1 MAEFIELKATD
12 LAAMLCSRVCHD
24 LINPV
29 GAIGN
34 GLEVLADPNQT
45 AMAEGA
51 QELIANSAKH
61 ARAKLEFARLAYGA
75 SSTAGTDF
83 DTRECERVARLLF
96 EIEKAEL
103 DWQVPL
109 ILLPKHKA
117 KLMMNMLL
125 IASMAVPRGGVVKA
139 EVTGPAGSEVFSF
152 TSSSDPEKR
161 QKTLMPS
168 GVEGLLSGSPEE
180 GVDARGIQPFY
191 TGILARMTDMELK
204 IVLEDSV
211 FKFTAT
217 PKAKV
222 EGGEPEKAAV
232 AAA

>member
-1 MAEFIELKATD
+1 MADFIELKATD

-34 GLEVLADPNQT
+34 GLEVLADPTQG

-75 SSTAGTDF
+75 SSTAGTEF
-83 DTRECERVARLLF
+83 DTRECERVARILF
-96 EIEKAEL
+96 EIEKADL

-117 KLMMNMLL
+117 KLLMNMLL
-125 IASMAVPRGGVVKA
+125 IASMAVPRGGLVKVEVV
-139 EVTGPAGSEVFSF
+139 GHAGSEVFKF
-152 TSSSDPEKR
+152 TSTSDPEKR

-168 GVEGLLSGSPEE
+168 GAEGLLSGAPED

-191 TGILARMTDMELK
+191 TGILARMTDMDLK
-204 IVLEDSV
+204 IGIENDA
-211 FKFTAT
+211 FTFTAT
-217 PKAKV
+217 PKAKAA
-222 EGGEPEKAAV
+222 GGEPEKAA
-232 AAA
+232 A

>member
-1 MAEFIELKATD
+1 MPDIIELSATD

-34 GLEVLADPNQT
+34 GLEVLADPTQA
-45 AMAEGA
+45 AMFDGA

-83 DTRECERVARLLF
+83 DTRECERVAKLLF
-96 EIEKAEL
+96 EIEKADL
-103 DWQVPL
+103 DWRVTPM
-109 ILLPKHKA
+109 LLPKHKA
-117 KLMMNMLL
+117 KLLMNMLL
-125 IASMAVPRGGVVKA
+125 IAAMAVPRGGVVRVDV
-139 EVTGPAGSEVFSF
+139 EGPAGGEHFRI
-152 TSSSDPEKR
+152 TSTSDPEKR

-168 GVEGLLSGSPEE
+168 GAEGLLPGKPEE

-191 TGILARMTDMELK
+191 TGLLARLTGMDLAIGVSGDT
-204 IVLEDSV
+204 
-211 FKFTAT
+211 FTFSAQ
-217 PKAKV
+217 PKAI
-222 EGGEPEKAAV
+222 
-232 AAA
+232 AAAA

>member
-1 MAEFIELKATD
+1 MADLIELKATD

-34 GLEVLADPNQT
+34 GLEVLADPTQT

-51 QELIANSAKH
+51 HELIANSAKH

-83 DTRECERVARLLF
+83 DTRECERVARILF
-96 EIEKAEL
+96 EIEKADL

-109 ILLPKHKA
+109 VLLPKHKA
-117 KLMMNMLL
+117 KLLMNMLL
-125 IASMAVPRGGVVKA
+125 IAAMAVPRGGMVKV
-139 EVTGPAGSEVFSF
+139 ELVGGPGQEMFRL
-152 TSSSDPEKR
+152 TSTSDPEKR

-168 GVEGLLSGSPEE
+168 GAEGLLSGRPEE

-191 TGILARMTDMELK
+191 TGILARMTDMDLK
-204 IVLEDSV
+204 IGIENDV
-211 FKFTAT
+211 FTFTAT
-217 PKAKV
+217 PIAKAA
-222 EGGEPEKAAV
+222 GEPEKAA
-232 AAA
+232 A

>member
-1 MAEFIELKATD
+1 MAELIELSATD

-34 GLEVLADPNQT
+34 GLEVLSDPAQA
-45 AMAEGA
+45 AMQEGA
-51 QELIANSAKH
+51 QELIANSARQ

-96 EIEKAEL
+96 EIEKADL

-109 ILLPKHKA
+109 MLLPKHKA
-117 KLMMNMLL
+117 KLMMNMML
-125 IASMAVPRGGVVKA
+125 IAAQAVPRGGVVKV
-139 EVTGPAGSEVFSF
+139 EVVGPPGSETIRM

-161 QKTLMPS
+161 QRTLMPS
-168 GVEGLLSGSPEE
+168 GAEGLLSGAPED

-191 TGILARMTDMELK
+191 TGLLARMTGMAITIGIEND
-204 IVLEDSV
+204 V
-211 FKFTAT
+211 FTFTAT
-217 PKAKV
+217 PQ
-222 EGGEPEKAAV
+222 
-232 AAA
+232 AAAAAA

>member
-1 MAEFIELKATD
+1 MADLIELSATD

-34 GLEVLADPNQT
+34 GLEVLADPSQT
-45 AMAEGA
+45 AMADGA
-51 QELIANSAKH
+51 QELIANSARH

-83 DTRECERVARLLF
+83 DTRECERVARILF
-96 EIEKAEL
+96 EVEKADL

-117 KLMMNMLL
+117 KLLMNMLL
-125 IASMAVPRGGVVKA
+125 IASMAVPRGGVVKV
-139 EVTGPAGSEVFSF
+139 EVTGPAGSEAFRLIS
-152 TSSSDPEKR
+152 TSDPEKR

-168 GVEGLLSGSPEE
+168 GAEGLLSGRPEE

-191 TGILARMTDMELK
+191 TGLLARMTGMELS
-204 IVLEDSV
+204 IGVADDV
-211 FKFTAT
+211 FTFTAA
-217 PKAKV
+217 PQM
-222 EGGEPEKAAV
+222 V
-232 AAA
+232 AAAA

>member
-1 MAEFIELKATD
+1 MADLIELSATD

-34 GLEVLADPNQT
+34 GLEVLADPTQA

-83 DTRECERVARLLF
+83 DTRECERVASLMF
-96 EIEKAEL
+96 EIEKADL
-103 DWQVPL
+103 DWQVTPM
-109 ILLPKHKA
+109 LLPKHKA
-117 KLMMNMLL
+117 KLLMNMVL
-125 IASMAVPRGGVVKA
+125 IAAMSVPRGGVVKV
-139 EVTGPAGSEVFSF
+139 EVVGPAGDEMFRL
-152 TSSSDPEKR
+152 TATSDPEKR

-168 GVEGLLSGSPEE
+168 GAEGLLSGAPED

-191 TGILARMTDMELK
+191 TGLLARLTNMDLA
-204 IVLEDSV
+204 IGIRDDV
-211 FKFTAT
+211 FEFTAT
-217 PKAKV
+217 PRR
-222 EGGEPEKAAV
+222 
-232 AAA
+232 AAAAA

>member
-1 MAEFIELKATD
+1 MADPIELSATD

-34 GLEVLADPNQT
+34 GLEVLADPSQ
-45 AMAEGA
+45 AGMAEGA

-83 DTRECERVARLLF
+83 DTRECERVAQLLF
-96 EIEKAEL
+96 EIEKADL
-103 DWQVPL
+103 NWQVPL
-109 ILLPKHKA
+109 MLLPKHKA
-117 KLMMNMLL
+117 KLLMNMLL
-125 IASMAVPRGGVVKA
+125 IAAMAVPRGGL
-139 EVTGPAGSEVFSF
+139 VTVRVEGPAGNERFAITA
-152 TSSSDPEKR
+152 TSDSEKR

-168 GVEGLLSGSPEE
+168 GAEGLLSGNPEE

-191 TGILARMTDMELK
+191 TGLLARMTGMDLA
-204 IVLEDSV
+204 INVVGDV
-211 FKFTAT
+211 FTFTAT
-217 PKAKV
+217 PRAQ
-222 EGGEPEKAAV
+222 
-232 AAA
+232 AAAA

>member
-1 MAEFIELKATD
+1 MADIIELSATD

-34 GLEVLADPNQT
+34 GLEVLSDPTQV
-45 AMAEGA
+45 AMQEGA

-96 EIEKAEL
+96 EIEKADL

-117 KLMMNMLL
+117 KLLMNMLL
-125 IASMAVPRGGVVKA
+125 IAAMAVPRGGVVKA
-139 EVTGPAGSEVFSF
+139 EVVGAPGEESILM
-152 TSSSDPEKR
+152 TSTSDTEKR

-168 GVEGLLSGSPEE
+168 GAEGLLSGAPED

-191 TGILARMTDMELK
+191 TGLLARMTGMELH
-204 IVLEDSV
+204 IGIEDGTFS
-211 FKFTAT
+211 FTAI
-217 PKAKV
+217 PKA
-222 EGGEPEKAAV
+222 
-232 AAA
+232 AAAAA

>member
-1 MAEFIELKATD
+1 MADFIELKATD

-34 GLEVLADPNQT
+34 GLEVLADPSQT
-45 AMAEGA
+45 AMADGA

-83 DTRECERVARLLF
+83 DTRECERVARILF
-96 EIEKAEL
+96 EIEKADL
-103 DWQVPL
+103 DWHVPL

-117 KLMMNMLL
+117 KLLMNMLL
-125 IASMAVPRGGVVKA
+125 ISAMAVPRGGVVKA
-139 EVTGPAGSEVFSF
+139 EVTGPAGEEVFRF
-152 TSSSDPEKR
+152 TSTSDPEKR
-161 QKTLMPS
+161 QKTLMPANA
-168 GVEGLLSGSPEE
+168 EGLLSGRPEE

-191 TGILARMTDMELK
+191 TGILARMTDMDLK
-204 IVLEDSV
+204 IGIENDV
-211 FKFTAT
+211 FSFTAT
-217 PKAKV
+217 PKVKV
-222 EGGEPEKAAV
+222 EEPKPE
-232 AAA
+232 AAAA

>member
-1 MAEFIELKATD
+1 MADFIELKATD

-34 GLEVLADPNQT
+34 GLEVLADPTQS
-45 AMAEGA
+45 AMADGA
-51 QELIANSAKH
+51 QELIASAAKQ

-83 DTRECERVARLLF
+83 DTRECERVARIYF
-96 EIEKAEL
+96 EIEKADL

-117 KLMMNMLL
+117 KLLMNMLL
-125 IASMAVPRGGVVKA
+125 IAAMAVPRGGVVTVKLDGA
-139 EVTGPAGSEVFSF
+139 AGSERFVMVS
-152 TSSSDPEKR
+152 TSDPEKR

-168 GVEGLLSGSPEE
+168 GAEGLLSGAPEG

-204 IVLEDSV
+204 IGIENDV
-211 FKFTAT
+211 FEFSAT
-217 PKAKV
+217 PK
-222 EGGEPEKAAV
+222 P
-232 AAA
+232 AAAAA